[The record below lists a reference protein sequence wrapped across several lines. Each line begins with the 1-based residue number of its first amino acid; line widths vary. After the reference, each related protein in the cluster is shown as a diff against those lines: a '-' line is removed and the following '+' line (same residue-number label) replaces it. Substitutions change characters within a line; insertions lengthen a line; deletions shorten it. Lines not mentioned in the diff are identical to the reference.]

1 MQIAIDVKDV
11 AIADK
16 ILSYLKSFKQDISV
30 DTVDDMP
37 TNTYLNSKQFLKDK
51 VSLENTL
58 QNITSK
64 KTTLNEVDDTFWDDM
79 DKVIAGA

>member
-11 AIADK
+11 AVADK
-16 ILSYLKSFKQDISV
+16 ILSYLKSFKQDVSV
-30 DTVDDMP
+30 NTMDDMP
-37 TNTYLNSKQFLKDK
+37 TDAYLNSKQFLKDK

-64 KTTLNEVDDTFWDDM
+64 KTTLSDVDDNFWDDM
-79 DKVIAGA
+79 DKVIVGA